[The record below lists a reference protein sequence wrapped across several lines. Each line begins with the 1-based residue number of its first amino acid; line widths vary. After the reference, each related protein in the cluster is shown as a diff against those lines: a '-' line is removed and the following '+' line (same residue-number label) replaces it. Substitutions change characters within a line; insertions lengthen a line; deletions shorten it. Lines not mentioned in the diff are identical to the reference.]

1 MDVFSPSVT
10 KEEMEKLPRY
20 LYEGNIVLIERE
32 EDVNSICR
40 KLARQRVLGFDT
52 ESKAAFKKGV
62 KNKPSLIQLAT
73 HNDVFLFRISYA
85 GFTSSLIRILESDKI
100 LKVGVAVKQDIGE
113 LQQLKSFR
121 PSAFVELQEYSSQF
135 GITDNSLKKMAA
147 IVLGKYISKS
157 QRLSDWE
164 AKQLKMSQLQYA
176 ATDAWVSRAI
186 YLKLK
191 ENEREKGHTETGQG

>member
-1 MDVFSPSVT
+1 MEMFNPSVT

-20 LYEGNIVLIERE
+20 LYEGNIVLIDK
-32 EDVNSICR
+32 EDDLVSVCR
-40 KLARQRVLGFDT
+40 KLSKQHVLGFDT

-62 KNKPSLIQLAT
+62 KNKPALLQLAT
-73 HNDVFLFRISYA
+73 HNDVFLFRISRT
-85 GFTSSLIRILESDKI
+85 GFSAPLVKILESEKI

-113 LQQLKSFR
+113 LQQLKPFK
-121 PSAFVELQEYSSQF
+121 PTGFVELQNYSSEF

-164 AKQLKMSQLQYA
+164 APVLKPQQLQYA

-191 ENEREKGHTETGQG
+191 EHEREKDHP